1 MEDVTMNID
10 GFKTRKLRKRGK
22 KGGVRLRLRKQRL
35 GRTPLLTIVM
45 ANVQS
50 LRNKIDELQATVH
63 VHHAYRKECI
73 LAFTETWLKTQ
84 DSDSA
89 LTINRFGT
97 PLRTDRD
104 SLITCKSQ
112 GGGVCLYI
120 HKRWCNSVILR
131 ETLCTQDIELL
142 SVSL

>member
-1 MEDVTMNID
+1 MEERKEGWRAAKIKEAAPWKDSLADYRNGKCPV
-10 GFKTRKLRKRGK
+10 FKEKF
-22 KGGVRLRLRKQRL
+22 
-35 GRTPLLTIVM
+35 
-45 ANVQS
+45 
-50 LRNKIDELQATVH
+50 DELQATVH